1 MRSGRK
7 AVMLPSTWPA
17 AGLLALLCGPTLACP
32 DWQDKTWYG
41 DATLSAGFE
50 PTPFWAGIKGG
61 GTVSL
66 RDCGFEWEGAV
77 DPRPDLRLH
86 WDGEAP
92 RLAIYVEAEEDLILL
107 VRDPEGHWLYDDNGW
122 GRNPLI
128 VITGPTPGDYVIFIG
143 SRNMAEHIPVR
154 LLISETG
161 P

>member
-1 MRSGRK
+1 
-7 AVMLPSTWPA
+7 MLPSTWPA
-17 AGLLALLCGPTLACP
+17 TGLLALLCGPTLACP
-32 DWQDKTWYG
+32 DWQDQTWYG
-41 DATLSAGFE
+41 EATLSAGFE

-86 WDGEAP
+86 WEGEAT

-143 SRNMAEHIPVR
+143 SRDLAEHIPVR